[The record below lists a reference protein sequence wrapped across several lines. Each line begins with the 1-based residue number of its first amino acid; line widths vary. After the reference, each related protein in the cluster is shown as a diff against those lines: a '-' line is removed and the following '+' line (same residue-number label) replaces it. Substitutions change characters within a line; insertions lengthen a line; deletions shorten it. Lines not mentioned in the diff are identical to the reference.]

1 MSKMHLYKNEISC
14 YYHYTYNNRIIIYSL
29 TGAEVDNA

>member
-14 YYHYTYNNRIIIYSL
+14 YYHYTYNNQIIIQSDWS
-29 TGAEVDNA
+29 GGG